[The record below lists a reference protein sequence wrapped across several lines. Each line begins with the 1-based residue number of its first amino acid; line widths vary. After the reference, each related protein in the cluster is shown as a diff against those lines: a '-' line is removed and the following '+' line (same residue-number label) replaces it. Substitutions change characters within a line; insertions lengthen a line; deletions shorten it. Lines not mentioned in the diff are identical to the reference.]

1 MTMPPPMIK
10 KQTVTE
16 RPPVATDDKHD
27 EEESGLLF
35 VNPDEER
42 RARIEKE
49 KQLKKKEVPMLRL
62 KDGSQAMML
71 PALVSSNSVTSNTSN
86 GPNPAGGSRSFI

>member
-1 MTMPPPMIK
+1 MPPPMIK
-10 KQTVTE
+10 KQTLTE
-16 RPPVATDDKHD
+16 RQPVATDDKHD

-71 PALVSSNSVTSNTSN
+71 PALVSSNSVTSNASN

>member
-1 MTMPPPMIK
+1 
-10 KQTVTE
+10 
-16 RPPVATDDKHD
+16 
-27 EEESGLLF
+27 LF

-71 PALVSSNSVTSNTSN
+71 PALVASSSVTSNTSGSN
-86 GPNPAGGSRSFI
+86 GANQTGGSRSFIQNLKNAQI

>member
-1 MTMPPPMIK
+1 MPPPMIK
-10 KQTVTE
+10 KQTLTE
-16 RPPVATDDKHD
+16 RPSVATDDKHD

-71 PALVSSNSVTSNTSN
+71 PALVSSNSVTSNASN